1 MTVFTN
7 NSQNMSTNQYTHYD
21 QIFNHA
27 AIGIARVGMD
37 GRWLEVNDKLCEI
50 VGYSRNELLDSTFQD
65 ITHPDDLEADERLMQ
80 RIRKGVDNT
89 YSIDK
94 RYLHKSG
101 HTVWVRVTISVIRD
115 ESNNP
120 EHFVTII
127 DDITELY
134 RARSKFAEQ
143 KELLQKIIDTVPMRI
158 FWKDKDLRFL
168 GCNPAFARDSG
179 NATPEDLI
187 GKNDFDMGWS
197 EQAERYRLDDLKV
210 MNNGARILAYEE
222 PQTSPDGSIK
232 WIRTSK
238 VPLINDE
245 GIIYGVLGIYDDITE
260 RHKAE
265 EALIEKE
272 SYQRALLDNFPFMV
286 WLKDT
291 ESRFLS
297 VNEACARASG
307 LSSADDLIG
316 KTDLDIWP
324 KELAD
329 AYREDDRKILTSGK
343 RKNVEEEVSVQGE
356 KKWFETY
363 KAPVV
368 DENGQILGTVGF
380 SRDISQRK
388 LTERHLREKEDLLRE
403 AQSIAQI
410 GNWELDPTTMRAH
423 WSEEI
428 YRILGREPSNEAGP
442 EFLSKI
448 LHPDDKNAVIASLRN
463 AVTDGT
469 THHLQY
475 RILRPD
481 GEIRWLECQAV
492 QKYGDEN
499 ELQMLRG
506 VIQDITAQKQYEKKL
521 GDSEQHYQALFD
533 QLPTAAAVFTV
544 IDGGEDFVF
553 QDFNRSAEQTEQLER
568 SELLGRRLL
577 EVFPSARSSG
587 IYDLFRQVYETGK
600 RTYIPDFYYKD
611 DRNLGSWR
619 ENWIYK
625 LSDDMIV
632 SVYRDIT
639 EHKHIESRLR
649 TLSQAIEQS
658 PVSVIITNPEG
669 NIEYVNS
676 TFETVSGYA
685 LDEVKGKNPKILKSG
700 KTPDSVYRRLWQ
712 TISSGQSWEGEF
724 QNKKKDSTLFWEYAH
739 IAPVLNDQ
747 GGIEHYIAVKED
759 ITTRKQN
766 EKQIL
771 HQAHFDNLTDLPN
784 RFLAMDRLSQMLNE
798 SKRSREKVS
807 VLFIDLDDFKKI
819 NDSLGH
825 EVGDKVLIE
834 ASRRL
839 LTSVRTG
846 DTVARLSGDEFI
858 VLLSGLHQPEAA
870 QIIAEKIL
878 DSFRRI
884 FEIDGRELLITA
896 SIGIAIYPDDSD
908 STSDLLRSA
917 DSAMY
922 HSKESGRNTFS
933 FFTERMNQEVSK
945 RLALEEQIHGALERK
960 EFSVYYQPLID
971 VKTEHIV
978 GAEALL
984 RWDNPVLGNVPP
996 GDFIPIA
1003 EQTGLIIKLGEFVLD
1018 EALNKTAEW
1027 QKDFDSEFRI
1037 AVNISPR
1044 QFLKTSLFEDI
1055 KHLLATTGIQ
1065 PQQLEL
1071 EITEGVLMTGH
1082 TYVEETLSKI
1092 TALGILV
1099 AMDDFG
1105 TGYSSLSYLRIY
1117 PFRILKIDQS
1127 FVRDISLDK
1136 ADRELISAAV
1146 SMAHGL
1152 NLIVI
1157 AEGVETEE
1165 QLRYLRSQGCDYAQG
1180 YLFSKPISSMD
1191 MTELLKLRST
1201 PP

>member
-1 MTVFTN
+1 MPTN
-7 NSQNMSTNQYTHYD
+7 HSAHYD

-50 VGYSRNELLDSTFQD
+50 VGYSRSELLESTFQE
-65 ITHPDDLEADERLMQ
+65 ITHQDDLEADERLMQ
-80 RIRKGVDNT
+80 CFREGEDNT

-101 HTVWVRVTISVIRD
+101 HTVWVRVTVSLIRD

-120 EHFVTII
+120 EHFVAII
-127 DDITELY
+127 DDITELH
-134 RARSKFAEQ
+134 RARSKIAEQ

-158 FWKDKDLRFL
+158 FWKDTDLRYL
-168 GCNPAFARDSG
+168 GCNPAFAQDAGR
-179 NATPEDLI
+179 ATPEELI

-197 EQAERYRLDDLKV
+197 EQAESYRLDDLKV
-210 MNNGARILAYEE
+210 INGGERILAYEE

-232 WIRTSK
+232 WLRTSK

-245 GIIYGVLGIYDDITE
+245 GNIYGVLGIYDDITE
-260 RHKAE
+260 RHNAKE
-265 EALIEKE
+265 TLIEKE

-297 VNEACARASG
+297 VNEACARAAG

-329 AYREDDRKILTSGK
+329 AYREDDRKVLTSGK
-343 RKNVEEEVSVQGE
+343 RKNVEEEVSVEGV

-380 SRDISQRK
+380 CRDISQRI

-410 GNWELDPTTMRAH
+410 GNWELDPTTMCAH

-428 YRILGREPSNEAGP
+428 YRILDREPSEVAGP
-442 EFLSKI
+442 EFLSRI
-448 LHPDDKNAVIASLRN
+448 LHPDDQDAVIASLQN

-469 THHLQY
+469 THHMQY
-475 RILRPD
+475 RIFRPD

-492 QKYGDEN
+492 QKYGDDN
-499 ELQMLRG
+499 KLQMLRG
-506 VIQDITAQKQYEKKL
+506 VIQDITTQKQYEKKL
-521 GDSEQHYQALFD
+521 QDSEQHYQALFD
-533 QLPTAAAVFTV
+533 QMPSAAAVFKV
-544 IDGGEDFVF
+544 VDGGEDFVF

-568 SELLGRRLL
+568 SQLLGRGVLD
-577 EVFPSARSSG
+577 VFPGTRSSG

-600 RTYIPDFYYKD
+600 LTYIPEIYYKD
-611 DRNLGSWR
+611 ERNPGSWR
-619 ENWIYK
+619 ENWVYK

-639 EHKHIESRLR
+639 ERKHIESRLR

-658 PVSVIITNPEG
+658 PVSVVITSPKG
-669 NIEYVNS
+669 DIEYVNS
-676 TFETVSGYA
+676 TFESISGYT
-685 LDEVKGKNPKILKSG
+685 LGEVKGKNPNILKSG
-700 KTPDSVYRRLWQ
+700 KIPDRVYHRLWQ
-712 TISSGQSWEGEF
+712 AISSGQSWEGEF
-724 QNKKKDSTLFWEYAH
+724 QNKKKDGTLFWEYAH

-747 GGIEHYIAVKED
+747 GEIEHYVAVKED

-771 HQAHFDNLTDLPN
+771 HQAHFDSLTDLPN
-784 RFLAMDRLSQMLNE
+784 RFLAMDRLTQMLNE

-858 VLLSGLHQPEAA
+858 VLLSGLHKPEAA

-896 SIGIAIYPDDSD
+896 SIGIAIYPDDND
-908 STSDLLRSA
+908 TTSGLLRSA

-945 RLALEEQIHGALERK
+945 RLALEEQIHGALERR
-960 EFSVYYQPLID
+960 EFSVYYQPQVN
-971 VKTEHIV
+971 VKTGHIV

-984 RWDNPVLGNVPP
+984 RWNNPVLGSVSPD
-996 GDFIPIA
+996 DFIPIA
-1003 EQTGLIIKLGEFVLD
+1003 EQTGLIIKLGEFVLE
-1018 EALNKTAEW
+1018 EALSKTAIW
-1027 QKDFDSEFRI
+1027 QNHIDRDFRI

-1044 QFLKTSLFEDI
+1044 QFLRTSLYDEI
-1055 KHLLATTGIQ
+1055 KHLLQKAGVQ

-1082 TYVEETLSKI
+1082 TYVEETLDRI

-1105 TGYSSLSYLRIY
+1105 TGYSSLSYLRSY
-1117 PFRILKIDQS
+1117 PFRTLKIDQS
-1127 FVRDISLDK
+1127 FIRDISTDK
-1136 ADRELISAAV
+1136 ADRELISAAI

-1152 NLIVI
+1152 NLSVI

-1165 QLRYLRSQGCDYAQG
+1165 QLNYLKAQGCDFAQG
-1180 YLFSKPISSMD
+1180 YLFSQPIDSAD
-1191 MTELLKLRST
+1191 MSKLLEQKLIL
-1201 PP
+1201 P

>member
-1 MTVFTN
+1 
-7 NSQNMSTNQYTHYD
+7 MSTNHSAHYD

-50 VGYSRNELLDSTFQD
+50 VGYCRNELLESTFQE

-80 RIRKGVDNT
+80 RFREGEYNT

-101 HTVWVRVTISVIRD
+101 HTVWIRVTISLIRD
-115 ESNNP
+115 ESNHP

-127 DDITELY
+127 DDITELHQ
-134 RARSKFAEQ
+134 ARSKIAEQ

-158 FWKDKDLRFL
+158 FWKDRDLRFL
-168 GCNPAFARDSG
+168 GCNPAFAQDAGR
-179 NATPEDLI
+179 ATPEELI
-187 GKNDFDMGWS
+187 GKNDFEMGWS
-197 EQAERYRLDDLKV
+197 EQAEGYRLDDLKV
-210 MNNGARILAYEE
+210 INGGERILAYEE

-238 VPLINDE
+238 VPLINDD

-260 RHKAE
+260 RHNAKE
-265 EALIEKE
+265 TLIEKE

-297 VNEACARASG
+297 VNEACAHAAG

-329 AYREDDRKILTSGK
+329 AYREDDRKVLTSGK
-343 RKNVEEEVSVQGE
+343 RKNVEEEVSVEGV

-380 SRDISQRK
+380 ARDISQRK

-410 GNWELDPTTMRAH
+410 GNWELDPTTMHAQ

-428 YRILGREPSNEAGP
+428 FRILGREPTNEAGP
-442 EFLSKI
+442 EFLSQI
-448 LHPDDKNAVIASLRN
+448 LHPDDQDAVITSLQN

-469 THHLQY
+469 THHMQY

-521 GDSEQHYQALFD
+521 QDSEQHYQALFD
-533 QLPTAAAVFTV
+533 QMPSAAAVFTV
-544 IDGGEDFVF
+544 VDGGEDFVF

-568 SELLGRRLL
+568 SQLLGRRVLD
-577 EVFPSARSSG
+577 VFPSARSSG
-587 IYDLFRQVYETGK
+587 IFDLFRQVYETGK
-600 RTYIPDFYYKD
+600 LTYIPEFYYKD
-611 DRNLGSWR
+611 DRNPGSWR

-625 LSDDMIV
+625 LSDDEIV

-639 EHKHIESRLR
+639 ERKHIESRLR

-669 NIEYVNS
+669 DIEYVNS
-676 TFETVSGYA
+676 TFEKVSGYV
-685 LDEVKGKNPKILKSG
+685 LGEVKGKNPNILKSG
-700 KTPDSVYRRLWQ
+700 MIPDRVYHRLWQ
-712 TISSGQSWEGEF
+712 AISSGQSWEGEF
-724 QNKKKDSTLFWEYAH
+724 QNKKKDGTLFWEYAH

-747 GGIEHYIAVKED
+747 GEIEHYISVKED

-766 EKQIL
+766 EEQIL

-784 RFLAMDRLSQMLNE
+784 RFLAMDRLTQMLNE

-839 LTSVRTG
+839 LTAVRTG

-858 VLLSGLHQPEAA
+858 VLLSGLHKPEAA

-908 STSDLLRSA
+908 TTSGLLRSA

-945 RLALEEQIHGALERK
+945 RLALEEQIHGALERN
-960 EFSVYYQPLID
+960 EFSIYFQPQIN
-971 VKTEHIV
+971 VKTGHIV
-978 GAEALL
+978 GTEALL
-984 RWDNPVLGNVPP
+984 RWNNPVLGSIPP
-996 GDFIPIA
+996 SDFIPIA
-1003 EQTGLIIKLGEFVLD
+1003 EQTGLIIKLGEFVLKQ
-1018 EALNKTAEW
+1018 ALKQTAIW
-1027 QKDFDSEFRI
+1027 QEQFECDFRI

-1044 QFLKTSLFEDI
+1044 QFLQTSLFEEI
-1055 KHLLATTGIQ
+1055 KHLLAESGVQ
-1065 PQQLEL
+1065 PHQLEL
-1071 EITEGVLMTGH
+1071 EITEGVLMSGH
-1082 TYVEETLSKI
+1082 THVAETLNMI
-1092 TALGILV
+1092 TALGILM

-1105 TGYSSLSYLRIY
+1105 TGYSSLSYLRSY
-1117 PFRILKIDQS
+1117 PFRTLKIDQS
-1127 FVRDISLDK
+1127 FIRDISVDK
-1136 ADRELISAAV
+1136 ADRELISAAI

-1165 QLRYLRSQGCDYAQG
+1165 QLNYLKMQGCDFAQG
-1180 YLFSKPISSMD
+1180 YLFSQPINSAD
-1191 MTELLKLRST
+1191 MSKLLEQKLIL
-1201 PP
+1201 P

>member
-1 MTVFTN
+1 
-7 NSQNMSTNQYTHYD
+7 MSTNHSAHYD

-50 VGYSRNELLDSTFQD
+50 VGYCRNELLESTFQE

-80 RIRKGVDNT
+80 RFREGEYNT

-101 HTVWVRVTISVIRD
+101 HTVWIRVTISLIRD
-115 ESNNP
+115 ESNHP

-127 DDITELY
+127 DDITELHQ
-134 RARSKFAEQ
+134 ARSKIAEQ

-158 FWKDKDLRFL
+158 FWKDRDLRFL
-168 GCNPAFARDSG
+168 GCNPAFAQDAGR
-179 NATPEDLI
+179 ATPEELI
-187 GKNDFDMGWS
+187 GKNDFEMGWS
-197 EQAERYRLDDLKV
+197 EQAEGYRLDDLKV
-210 MNNGARILAYEE
+210 INGGERILAYEE

-238 VPLINDE
+238 VPLINDD

-260 RHKAE
+260 RHNAKE
-265 EALIEKE
+265 TLIEKE

-297 VNEACARASG
+297 VNEACAHAAG

-329 AYREDDRKILTSGK
+329 AYREDDRKVLTSGK
-343 RKNVEEEVSVQGE
+343 RKNVEEEVSVEGV

-380 SRDISQRK
+380 ARDISQRK

-410 GNWELDPTTMRAH
+410 GNWELDPTTMHAQ

-428 YRILGREPSNEAGP
+428 FRILGREPTNEAGP
-442 EFLSKI
+442 EFLSQI
-448 LHPDDKNAVIASLRN
+448 LHPDDQDAVITSLQN

-469 THHLQY
+469 THHMQY

-521 GDSEQHYQALFD
+521 QDSEQHYQALFD
-533 QLPTAAAVFTV
+533 QMPSAAAVFTV
-544 IDGGEDFVF
+544 VDGGEDFVF

-568 SELLGRRLL
+568 SQLLGRRVLD
-577 EVFPSARSSG
+577 VFPSARSSG
-587 IYDLFRQVYETGK
+587 IFDLFRQVYETGK
-600 RTYIPDFYYKD
+600 LTYIPEFYYKD
-611 DRNLGSWR
+611 DRNPGSWR

-625 LSDDMIV
+625 LSDDEIV

-639 EHKHIESRLR
+639 ERKHIESRLR

-658 PVSVIITNPEG
+658 PVSVVITNPKG
-669 NIEYVNS
+669 DIEYVNS
-676 TFETVSGYA
+676 TFEKVSGYV
-685 LDEVKGKNPKILKSG
+685 LGEVKGKNPNILKSG
-700 KTPDSVYRRLWQ
+700 MIPDRVYHRLWQ
-712 TISSGQSWEGEF
+712 AISSGQSWEGEF
-724 QNKKKDSTLFWEYAH
+724 QNKKKDGTLFWEYAH

-747 GGIEHYIAVKED
+747 GEIEHYISVKED

-766 EKQIL
+766 EEQIL

-784 RFLAMDRLSQMLNE
+784 RFLAMDRLTQMLNE

-839 LTSVRTG
+839 LTAVRTG

-858 VLLSGLHQPEAA
+858 VLLSGLHKPEAA

-908 STSDLLRSA
+908 TTSGLLRSA

-945 RLALEEQIHGALERK
+945 RLALEEQIHGALERN
-960 EFSVYYQPLID
+960 EFSIYFQPQIN
-971 VKTEHIV
+971 VKTGHIV
-978 GAEALL
+978 GTEALL
-984 RWDNPVLGNVPP
+984 RWNNPVLGSIPP
-996 GDFIPIA
+996 SDFIPIA
-1003 EQTGLIIKLGEFVLD
+1003 EQTGLIIKLGEFVLKQ
-1018 EALNKTAEW
+1018 ALKQTAIW
-1027 QKDFDSEFRI
+1027 QEQFECDFRI

-1044 QFLKTSLFEDI
+1044 QFLQTSLFEEI
-1055 KHLLATTGIQ
+1055 KHLLAESGVQ
-1065 PQQLEL
+1065 PHQLEL
-1071 EITEGVLMTGH
+1071 EITEGVLMSGH
-1082 TYVEETLSKI
+1082 THVAETLNMI
-1092 TALGILV
+1092 TALGILM

-1105 TGYSSLSYLRIY
+1105 TGYSSLSYLRSY
-1117 PFRILKIDQS
+1117 PFRTLKIDQS
-1127 FVRDISLDK
+1127 FIRDISVDK
-1136 ADRELISAAV
+1136 ADRELISAAI

-1165 QLRYLRSQGCDYAQG
+1165 QLNYLKMQGCDFAQG
-1180 YLFSKPISSMD
+1180 YLFSQPINSAD
-1191 MTELLKLRST
+1191 MSKLLEQKLIL
-1201 PP
+1201 P